1 MYKPDI
7 LGGPYSVFNIGYF
20 VILDNR
26 RNIQGLVGLSA
37 KSHAFHENLAVI
49 TTRIFFQQK
58 QTPLNK
64 AFPRKSI
71 LPYTAITQSP

>member
-7 LGGPYSVFNIGYF
+7 LGGPYSVLNIRYF
-20 VILDNR
+20 VILDNG

-49 TTRIFFQQK
+49 TRRRFF
-58 QTPLNK
+58 
-64 AFPRKSI
+64 
-71 LPYTAITQSP
+71 